1 MLRISATLAALLAV
15 GALVA
20 GTAHGASARSP
31 AGIAYGASARA
42 PHIATPAVRGLDR
55 ALNAG
60 MRAAGQYSGAY
71 VLDLTSGQV
80 LYAHNARVGR
90 LPASVEKLY
99 TTSAVLRQFGPG
111 ATLTTALLGIGHFH
125 GSTFDGT
132 LYLRGGGDP
141 TFGSAAFDQA
151 NYGTGATIQQLVS
164 NLISSTGI
172 KALNGPVVADQSIFD
187 SRRGTPATGYAPS
200 TEVEGEL
207 SGLSFDAGWS
217 GSSET
222 ALVTHPALQAGRQLV
237 AALKAAD
244 VKLPARPTVRAGITP
259 PGSQTMAVV
268 RSPRISTLIALTNT
282 PSNNFFAETLLK
294 DLGARYGGG
303 GSTAAGAAVVR
314 ATIANSFGLHPRLND
329 GSGLSRYDRT
339 TPFDVVSLLRQQAGN
354 TPFINSLAVA
364 GRTGTLID
372 EMRGTY
378 AQSRC
383 KGKTG
388 TLHDVSNLVG
398 YCHARNG
405 DALAYALLM
414 NGVIPDYAHPIQ
426 DKMIVAV
433 AKYDG

>member
-1 MLRISATLAALLAV
+1 
-15 GALVA
+15 
-20 GTAHGASARSP
+20 
-31 AGIAYGASARA
+31 
-42 PHIATPAVRGLDR
+42 
-55 ALNAG
+55 
-60 MRAAGQYSGAY
+60 MRAVSLFSGAY

-80 LYAHNARVGR
+80 LYSHNARVGR

-99 TTSAVLRQFGPG
+99 TTSTALQQFGPA
-111 ATLTTALLGIGHFH
+111 ATLTTAVLGVGGFH

-141 TFGSAAFDQA
+141 TFGSAAFDRTS
-151 NYGTGATIQQLVS
+151 YGTGATVQQLVS

-172 KALNGPVVADQSIFD
+172 KALNGAVVADQSIFD

-207 SGLSFDAGWS
+207 SGLSFDAGWTS
-217 GSSET
+217 GSET
-222 ALVTHPALQAGRQLV
+222 ALVTHPALQAGQQLV
-237 AALKAAD
+237 AALKSGG
-244 VKLPARPTVRAGITP
+244 VKLPAHQAVRAGITP
-259 PGSQTMAVV
+259 PGSRTLAVV
-268 RSPRISTLIALTNT
+268 RSPRMSTLIALTNT

-294 DLGARYGGG
+294 DIGAHYGGG

-314 ATIANSFGLHPRLND
+314 ATIANRFGLHPRLND

-354 TPFINSLAVA
+354 TPFTGSLAVA

-398 YCHARNG
+398 YCHVRDG
-405 DALAYALLM
+405 DTLAYALLM
-414 NGVIPDYAHPIQ
+414 NGIVPDYAHPIQ
-426 DKMIVAV
+426 DRMVVAV
-433 AKYDG
+433 ANYDG